1 MTWLRALLLVL
12 ALSASAQAAEPRLTE
27 ASVRA
32 FLARQ
37 EAAWNACDARA
48 FAAAFT
54 PDAVFIAQARNSNG
68 GITSNGSSTLA
79 QATGQARRFFAKAR
93 FHETAVVDRIEIA
106 ADGRSARVAGHEV
119 TLIEMKDRARSTLC
133 AETWQTVVLVKGRI
147 LSEGQTETDV
157 RCPR

>member
-1 MTWLRALLLVL
+1 MTRLRVLLLVL

-37 EAAWNACDARA
+37 DAAWNARDAHA

-54 PDAVFIAQARNSNG
+54 PDAVFIAEARNSNG

-79 QATGQARRFFAKAR
+79 QAIAQARRFFARAK
-93 FHETAVVDRIEIA
+93 FHETAVADRIEIA
-106 ADGRSARVAGHEV
+106 ADGRSARVFGHEV
-119 TLIEMKDRARSTLC
+119 TQMESKDRPRSTLC
-133 AETWQTVVLVKGRI
+133 AETRQIVVLVKGRI
-147 LSEGQTETDV
+147 LSKGQTETDV